1 MLDLCLC
8 EESKACRLIYNME
21 IFSLLFGIVVSN
33 RTLHQL
39 IIRTVSLILEIYWLG
54 YVTFTF
60 RNINIDSI
68 SLLEGSSLIYQ
79 HTCIKHGNAEVPRI
93 LGFAI
98 ECFTDWL
105 KTLLARLYRAWGS
118 FGVLP
123 LWRRIHTKVTVI
135 FPLLS
140 VTFPRWLFPFLSK
153 QCSFSV
159 EETTLQFLL
168 YNTKMLVFQIAIDE
182 MVIHLDHIFRNF
194 HPRSILQYTREVSVA
209 YFKIT
214 PLRNSCFLQKGG
226 WSQSHAY

>member
-1 MLDLCLC
+1 MIIC
-8 EESKACRLIYNME
+8 
-21 IFSLLFGIVVSN
+21 SLLFWILVSS
-33 RTLHQL
+33 RTFHKL
-39 IIRTVSLILEIYWLG
+39 IICTVSLILEMYWLG

-60 RNINIDSI
+60 RNINIVSI
-68 SLLEGSSLIYQ
+68 SLLEGSSLSFQ

-105 KTLLARLYRAWGS
+105 KTLLTRLYRAWGS

-153 QCSFSV
+153 QRSFSV
-159 EETTLQFLL
+159 EGITLHFLL

-182 MVIHLDHIFRNF
+182 MVIDHIFRTF

-214 PLRNSCFLQKGG
+214 PLRNSCFSTKRRLEPIACLLIRLANQTIKF
-226 WSQSHAY
+226 SSAC

>member
-1 MLDLCLC
+1 ML
-8 EESKACRLIYNME
+8 EMY
-21 IFSLLFGIVVSN
+21 
-33 RTLHQL
+33 Q
-39 IIRTVSLILEIYWLG
+39 LG

-79 HTCIKHGNAEVPRI
+79 PTCIKHGNAEVPRI

-105 KTLLARLYRAWGS
+105 KTLLTRLYRAWGS

-140 VTFPRWLFPFLSK
+140 VTFPRWLFPFLRK
-153 QCSFSV
+153 QRSFSV
-159 EETTLQFLL
+159 EGIKLQFLL
-168 YNTKMLVFQIAIDE
+168 YKTKMLLFQMAIDE
-182 MVIHLDHIFRNF
+182 IVIHHIFELSSSLHFSTLGKYRWHISRLHRF
-194 HPRSILQYTREVSVA
+194 AILV
-209 YFKIT
+209 
-214 PLRNSCFLQKGG
+214 CLQKGG
-226 WSQSHAY
+226 WSQSHAYWLDWPIKTIIFSSACQLCLRQLI